1 MEKNWLLIISLLLIS
16 CVNWK
21 SKEIEFISKQD
32 FTHILIDIDNA
43 IPVLSKE
50 LVNSNN
56 PDSVL
61 LTQVLDNYDYSYE
74 LYKQTL
80 IFYIEKPEDM
90 IEILKQVQDSLKH

>member
-21 SKEIEFISKQD
+21 SKEIEFISKKD
-32 FTHILIDIDNA
+32 FAHILIDIDNA
-43 IPVLSKE
+43 TPVLSKE
-50 LVNSNN
+50 LVNNNN

-61 LTQVLDNYDYSYE
+61 LTQVLANYNYSYE

-80 IFYIEKPEDM
+80 MFYIEDPEDM
-90 IEILKQVQDSLKH
+90 IEILKQVRDSLEN

>member
-21 SKEIEFISKQD
+21 SKEIEFISKKD
-32 FTHILIDIDNA
+32 FAHILIDIDNA

-61 LTQVLDNYDYSYE
+61 LIQVLANYNYSYE

-80 IFYIEKPEDM
+80 MFYIEHPEDM
-90 IEILKQVQDSLKH
+90 IEILKQVRDSLEN